1 MTFLLCILFALC
13 KAVSGS
19 VTSEDKCI
27 GDNRGDQLYLWE
39 IKKSA
44 ESEASYL
51 FGTIHVPYT
60 LVPLPWQVKEAFKK
74 VDNLY
79 KEIVNN
85 DSVTCSGGMFSDL
98 FKTNKIPYSERRKL
112 RREVVDYLDTL
123 QQMVSSW
130 FSDEDQKAAARR
142 LIMSAS
148 PDLYLKSFDVFTI
161 STTITMLSSELVLP
175 QLAAGHDLLDQHLE
189 AVARRSGMFV
199 DGVEAWSSHCPGEIT
214 ASLSPAAQVH
224 LLNSTLDDLKNGFNS
239 DTDDLIND
247 YNCLTVDENPFT
259 DTKYMENPEAV
270 ELGNW
275 FNKKLLIER
284 NKKMAEKIDE
294 IMSRPDAGSNMFAF
308 GINHFIGTHDS
319 VTRYLRDKNYIV
331 TRVNIKDDLDKNG
344 SDQGIISHSQPPA
357 EENSGT
363 IVLVTFLTFFI
374 LIFSFLQHHR
384 FIIIIIPRM

>member
-1 MTFLLCILFALC
+1 
-13 KAVSGS
+13 
-19 VTSEDKCI
+19 
-27 GDNRGDQLYLWE
+27 
-39 IKKSA
+39 
-44 ESEASYL
+44 
-51 FGTIHVPYT
+51 
-60 LVPLPWQVKEAFKK
+60 
-74 VDNLY
+74 
-79 KEIVNN
+79 
-85 DSVTCSGGMFSDL
+85 
-98 FKTNKIPYSERRKL
+98 
-112 RREVVDYLDTL
+112 
-123 QQMVSSW
+123 
-130 FSDEDQKAAARR
+130 
-142 LIMSAS
+142 
-148 PDLYLKSFDVFTI
+148 
-161 STTITMLSSELVLP
+161 
-175 QLAAGHDLLDQHLE
+175 
-189 AVARRSGMFV
+189 MFV
-199 DGVEAWSSHCPGEIT
+199 AGVEAWSIHCPGEIT
-214 ASLSPAAQVH
+214 PSLSPAAQVH
-224 LLNSTLDDLKNGFNS
+224 LLTSALDDLKNGCNS
-239 DTDDLIND
+239 EIDDLIND